1 MGLYARMA
9 APGLAMALLV
19 GLSLQIGAMAGPVSV
34 ARRQEDPTFDTAAT
48 QQKLQAKK
56 EQITQIKLALEGQYE
71 SFRTGRSLDQCF
83 SGGKIVD
90 GCGNELPASLNP
102 KCSEF
107 LGDTKGCEC
116 RGKKTVE
123 KVAVK
128 AIDSVLDLRAQRKA
142 GAVGCFAAGA
152 AMDEAYKK
160 VSGETDHENKLMY
173 FGSVDGV
180 MAYYP
185 GVLWSRSEKNGATT
199 CGQDYDPRKRPWFL
213 SGSNGPKNVIFILD
227 SSGSMQKPIN
237 APRMD
242 LLKTAA
248 KALMDGLTQA
258 DFVSVVDFDADAR
271 TFKDNKFMARA
282 TRSFRGE
289 MKSFID
295 GLKAE
300 GSTNYEAAFKK
311 AFEIVDTGYS
321 SKYETGCQTVFVF
334 LTDGKSAIGEDPTSM
349 ITARKARVQP
359 RNEMYLIIGLGSD
372 LTNDI
377 NDINTL
383 KDLACAAGGIF
394 ESVDDPP
401 SNNDVDLRLAE
412 SALSDALAGF
422 SRYFHAANAIAKR
435 EKVTFSEIY
444 EGANFP
450 MRMTTASTPVY
461 DKTTDPTRWRLLGVA
476 GIDVTT
482 CDIIK
487 NLYVANP
494 TIQNCPPEP
503 RPTVIKG
510 CRCASDW
517 EYKGKTYK
525 GCTTDDWPFPWCASV
540 ECGMP
545 LDSVSTK
552 FWADCQ
558 PFGANA
564 TLESM
569 LMESGEDCST
579 DPISDEALEALRRP
593 AYRCSSASSSS
604 ATVSQEMASNFLNG
618 TTSPEITASS
628 FPASVSNADWALN
641 PAGASAD
648 LSTQWSTDTTGC
660 DQCRADSKMVPTCAK
675 PSTCPAATE
684 GIEPLCEPSDS
695 GPQNNQGLTTIV
707 AGVVGAVSFVVFG
720 FTALRR
726 AFCKQQKVQP
736 EAPVQAAW
744 GNTPQPQ
751 QLVQPHPSQPWQHV
765 QPHASQYSAPSSVGQ
780 GPGMSMT
787 AGMVAGGVVAGG
799 AVAVGGNYAGAAV
812 GQYGNQAG
820 AAVGQFGAQAGAVA
834 GQYGSQAAQ
843 YAQEAG
849 GVIMDEVSQAVAA
862 LPKPDMSALT
872 VPPAAKELASN
883 VLDAGV
889 LADMGDAGISGVLAV
904 GVAVPIVGQ
913 VRTHVHL
920 CARAHIC
927 DVHMYG
933 CVCLCESSE

>member
-1 MGLYARMA
+1 MGLYPPVA

-34 ARRQEDPTFDTAAT
+34 TRRQEDPTFDTAAT
-48 QQKLQAKK
+48 QDKLTAKK
-56 EQITQIKLALEGQYE
+56 AQITQIVVALEGEYE
-71 SFRTGRSLDQCF
+71 NFKAGRSLSQCF
-83 SGGKIVD
+83 SGGKLVD

-102 KCSEF
+102 TCSEF

-128 AIDSVLDLRAQRKA
+128 AIDSVLDPRAQRKA
-142 GAVGCFAAGA
+142 GAVGCFAAGTT
-152 AMDEAYKK
+152 MDEAYKK
-160 VSGETDHENKLMY
+160 VSGAADHENKLMY

-185 GVLWSRSEKNGATT
+185 GVLWARSKKNGATT

-213 SGSNGPKNVIFILD
+213 SGSTGPKNVVFILD
-227 SSGSMQKPIN
+227 SSGSMQQPVH
-237 APRMD
+237 APRMA

-258 DFVSVVDFDADAR
+258 DFVSVVDFDGEAR

-282 TRSFRGE
+282 TKSFRGE
-289 MKSFID
+289 MKNFID
-295 GLKAE
+295 GLEAK
-300 GSTNYEAAFKK
+300 GSTNYEAAFTR

-334 LTDGKSAIGEDPTSM
+334 LTDGKKALGADPTSM
-349 ITARKARVQP
+349 ITTRKAKVK
-359 RNEMYLIIGLGSD
+359 RNEMYLIIGLGSVVE
-372 LTNDI
+372 ND
-377 NDINTL
+377 DTL
-383 KDLACAAGGIF
+383 KNLACAAGGIF
-394 ESVDDPP
+394 ESVSDPA
-401 SNNDVDLRLAE
+401 SNNDADVRKAE

-435 EKVTFSEIY
+435 IKVTFSEVY

-450 MRMTTASTPVY
+450 MRMTTASMPVY
-461 DKTTDPTRWRLLGVA
+461 DKKTDPNRWRFLGVA

-487 NLYVANP
+487 NLYEKNP

-503 RPTVIKG
+503 RPTVIKD

-517 EYKGKTYK
+517 TYRDKTYK

-540 ECGMP
+540 DCGMP
-545 LDSVSTK
+545 LDTVSTK

-569 LMESGEDCST
+569 LMESGLEDCPMN
-579 DPISDEALEALRRP
+579 PISSEALEALRRP
-593 AYRCSSASSSS
+593 AYRCLAASSSS

-628 FPASVSNADWALN
+628 FPISVSNADWALN

-648 LSTQWSTDTTGC
+648 LGTQWSTDTTGC

-684 GIEPLCEPSDS
+684 GITPLCETTDS
-695 GPQNNQGLTTIV
+695 GPQGNLDQNLII
-707 AGVVGAVSFVVFG
+707 AAVVGASSLVVFG
-720 FTALRR
+720 LGALRR
-726 AFCKQQKVQP
+726 AFGKQQKVQP
-736 EAPVQAAW
+736 EAPVQPAW

-751 QLVQPHPSQPWQHV
+751 QLVQPHPSQTQQYV
-765 QPHASQYSAPSSVGQ
+765 QPHASQYSAPTPVGQ
-780 GPGMSMT
+780 GPGMSTT

-799 AVAVGGNYAGAAV
+799 AVAVGGHYAGAAV

-820 AAVGQFGAQAGAVA
+820 AAVGQFGDQAGAVA

-849 GVIMDEVSQAVAA
+849 GAIMDEVSQAVAA